1 MALGWDTAPSCIQHD
16 VAPADGV
23 YKAYEK
29 CADFFTMGPGSTFG
43 TSTDG
48 VSGTYWA
55 LTVIGIIV
63 MIAAFVA
70 WVMTEDRKLKQQA
83 ARLLISGQAGQVVI
97 VKQVTGIKDPHTP
110 SPGLGGPSDLG
121 DV

>member
-1 MALGWDTAPSCIQHD
+1 MFGWDTAPPCIQHD
-16 VAPADGV
+16 VLPADGV
-23 YKAYEK
+23 YPPFEK

-43 TSTDG
+43 TATDG

-55 LTVIGIIV
+55 LTVIGILV
-63 MIAAFVA
+63 MLAAFVA
-70 WVMTEDRKLKQQA
+70 WVWTEDRKLKQQA

-97 VKQVTGIKDPHTP
+97 VQQVGPTKDPHVP
-110 SPGLGGPSDLG
+110 GPGLGGPADLG

>member
-1 MALGWDTAPSCIQHD
+1 MFGWDTAPPCIQHD
-16 VAPADGV
+16 VPPADGV
-23 YKAYEK
+23 YKAYEN

-43 TSTDG
+43 TATDG

-55 LTVIGIIV
+55 LTVIGIVV
-63 MIAAFVA
+63 MLAAFVA
-70 WVMTEDRKLKQQA
+70 WVWTEDRKLKQQA

-97 VKQVTGIKDPHTP
+97 VQQVGPTKDPDVP
-110 SPGLGGPSDLG
+110 GPGLGGPADLG

>member
-1 MALGWDTAPSCIQHD
+1 MALGWDTTPPCIQHG
-16 VAPADGV
+16 VSPADGV

-29 CADFFTMGPGSTFG
+29 CNDFFTLGPGSTYG
-43 TSTDG
+43 TATDG
-48 VSGTYWA
+48 VSTSYWI
-55 LTVIGIIV
+55 LTIIGILV

-70 WVMTEDRKLKQQA
+70 WVTTEDRKLKQQS
-83 ARLLISGQAGQVVI
+83 ARLLVSGHAGQVDI
-97 VKQVTGIKDPHTP
+97 HEPALKDPHAP

>member
-1 MALGWDTAPSCIQHD
+1 MALGWHTEPGCIQHD
-16 VAPADGV
+16 VPGSDGV

-29 CADFFTMGPGSTFG
+29 CADFFTFGHGSTFG
-43 TSTDG
+43 TATDG
-48 VSGTYWA
+48 VNVSYWI

-63 MIAAFVA
+63 MVAAFVA
-70 WVMTEDRKLKQQA
+70 WVMLEDRKLKQQA

-97 VKQVTGIKDPHTP
+97 KDTGVPQ
-110 SPGLGGPSDLG
+110 PGLGGPADLG